1 MLQNYLKIVFIN
13 FVRNNVNSIK
23 STKIMKKVLLNSLIF
38 GLLLFVSNA
47 NAQKGKAPDYSG
59 TWNYEVK
66 DTPSGDYSG
75 KIILVK
81 NKKTYTGE
89 AINKAGIKFRFDLV
103 SMKGNQMTFSTNLEN
118 TNSTVNCTFKG
129 NTMTANVK
137 VAGDDFAY
145 KMKAK
150 RLGN

>member
-1 MLQNYLKIVFIN
+1 
-13 FVRNNVNSIK
+13 
-23 STKIMKKVLLNSLIF
+23 MKKALLNFRIF
-38 GLLLFVSNA
+38 VLLLFVSNA
-47 NAQKGKAPDYSG
+47 NAQSKKADDFSG

-66 DTPSGDYSG
+66 NTPSGDYSG

-81 NKKTYTGE
+81 DKKSYKGE

-103 SMKGNQMTFSTNLEN
+103 SMKGNQLVFSTNLED

-129 NTMTANVK
+129 NAMTANVK

-150 RLGN
+150 RLGK

>member
-1 MLQNYLKIVFIN
+1 
-13 FVRNNVNSIK
+13 
-23 STKIMKKVLLNSLIF
+23 MKKTLLNFLIF
-38 GLLLFVSNA
+38 GLLLTVFNA
-47 NAQKGKAPDYSG
+47 NSQNKKTSDFSG

-66 DTPSGDYSG
+66 NTPSGDYFG

-81 NKKTYTGE
+81 DKKTYKGE

-103 SMKGNQMTFSTNLEN
+103 SMKGNQLVFNTFLEN
-118 TNSTVNCTFKG
+118 ANSIVNCTFKG

-137 VAGDDFAY
+137 VEGDDFAY

-150 RLGN
+150 RLAQ

>member
-1 MLQNYLKIVFIN
+1 MSQNYLKI
-13 FVRNNVNSIK
+13 K
-23 STKIMKKVLLNSLIF
+23 SLSPTKTMKKALLNSLIF

-47 NAQKGKAPDYSG
+47 NAQNKKASDFTG

-66 DTPSGDYSG
+66 DTPSGDYFG

-81 NKKTYTGE
+81 DKKTYKGE

-103 SMKGNQMTFSTNLEN
+103 SVKGNQLVFSTNLED
-118 TNSTVNCTFKG
+118 TNSMVNCTFKG

-145 KMKAK
+145 KMKARK
-150 RLGN
+150 

>member
-1 MLQNYLKIVFIN
+1 MKISLYQLII
-13 FVRNNVNSIK
+13 S
-23 STKIMKKVLLNSLIF
+23 SKIMKKTLLNLIIL
-38 GLLLFVSNA
+38 GLLLLVSNA
-47 NAQKGKAPDYSG
+47 DAQKKKAFDYAG

-81 NKKTYTGE
+81 DKKTYKGE

-103 SMKGNQMTFSTNLEN
+103 SMKGNQLIFSTNLED
-118 TNSTVNCTFKG
+118 TNSMVNCTFKG

-137 VAGDDFAY
+137 VEGDDFAY

-150 RLGN
+150 RLAQ

>member
-1 MLQNYLKIVFIN
+1 
-13 FVRNNVNSIK
+13 
-23 STKIMKKVLLNSLIF
+23 MKKALLNALIFVLL
-38 GLLLFVSNA
+38 LLVSNA
-47 NAQKGKAPDYSG
+47 NAQKKKGSDYSG

-66 DTPSGDYSG
+66 DTPSGDYFG

-81 NKKTYTGE
+81 YKKTYNGE
-89 AINKAGIKFRFDLV
+89 AINNNGIKFRFDLV
-103 SMKGNQMTFSTNLEN
+103 SMKGNQIVFSTNLEN
-118 TNSTVNCTFKG
+118 TNSIVNCTFKG

-150 RLGN
+150 RLAL

>member
-1 MLQNYLKIVFIN
+1 
-13 FVRNNVNSIK
+13 
-23 STKIMKKVLLNSLIF
+23 MKKTLLNFLIF
-38 GLLLFVSNA
+38 GLSLLIVNA
-47 NAQKGKAPDYSG
+47 NAQNKKASDFSG

-66 DTPSGDYSG
+66 NTPSGDYFG

-81 NKKTYTGE
+81 DKKTYKGE

-103 SMKGNQMTFSTNLEN
+103 SMKGNQLVFSTNLED
-118 TNSTVNCTFKG
+118 TNSMVNCTFKG
-129 NTMTANVK
+129 NTMTANLK

-150 RLGN
+150 RLAQ

>member
-1 MLQNYLKIVFIN
+1 MK
-13 FVRNNVNSIK
+13 NNI
-23 STKIMKKVLLNSLIF
+23 LNALIF
-38 GLLLFVSNA
+38 TLFFFVSNA
-47 NAQKGKAPDYSG
+47 NAQKKKAPDYAG

-66 DTPSGDYSG
+66 DTPTGDYFG

-81 NKKTYTGE
+81 DKKTYKGE

-103 SMKGNQMTFSTNLEN
+103 SMKGNKLVFSTNLEE

-129 NTMTANVK
+129 NAMTADVK

-145 KMKAK
+145 KMKGK
-150 RLGN
+150 R

>member
-1 MLQNYLKIVFIN
+1 M
-13 FVRNNVNSIK
+13 RNSYQSIK
-23 STKIMKKVLLNSLIF
+23 IIKNHEKTLLNALIF
-38 GLLLFVSNA
+38 ALFFFVSEA
-47 NAQKGKAPDYSG
+47 NAQKKKASDFTG

-66 DTPSGDYSG
+66 DTPYGDYFG

-81 NKKTYTGE
+81 DKKTYKGE

-103 SMKGNQMTFSTNLEN
+103 SMKGNKLVFSTNLEE

-129 NTMTANVK
+129 NTMTADVK

-145 KMKAK
+145 KMKGK
-150 RLGN
+150 KEK

>member
-1 MLQNYLKIVFIN
+1 
-13 FVRNNVNSIK
+13 
-23 STKIMKKVLLNSLIF
+23 MKKTLLNSLIF
-38 GLLLFVSNA
+38 GLLFFVSIA
-47 NAQKGKAPDYSG
+47 NAQKKKAFDYAG
-59 TWNYEVK
+59 TWNYEIK
-66 DTPSGDYSG
+66 DTPSGDYFG

-81 NKKTYTGE
+81 DKKTYKGE

-103 SMKGNQMTFSTNLEN
+103 SMKGNQLVFNTFLEN
-118 TNSTVNCTFKG
+118 VNSIVNCTFKG

-150 RLGN
+150 KLAP

>member
-1 MLQNYLKIVFIN
+1 
-13 FVRNNVNSIK
+13 
-23 STKIMKKVLLNSLIF
+23 MKKTLLNSLVF
-38 GLLLFVSNA
+38 GLLFFVLNA
-47 NAQKGKAPDYSG
+47 NAQKKKAPGFSG

-66 DTPSGDYSG
+66 DTPSGDYFG

-81 NKKTYTGE
+81 DKKSYKGE
-89 AINKAGIKFRFDLV
+89 VINKAGIKFRFDLV
-103 SMKGNQMTFSTNLEN
+103 SMKGNQLVFSTNLED

-150 RLGN
+150 RLAI

>member
-1 MLQNYLKIVFIN
+1 MLQNHLKI
-13 FVRNNVNSIK
+13 K
-23 STKIMKKVLLNSLIF
+23 SLSPTKTMKKALLNSLIF
-38 GLLLFVSNA
+38 GLLLLVSNA
-47 NAQKGKAPDYSG
+47 NAQNKKASDFTG

-66 DTPSGDYSG
+66 DTPLGDYFG

-81 NKKTYTGE
+81 DKKTYKGE

-103 SMKGNQMTFSTNLEN
+103 SMKGNQLVFSTNLED
-118 TNSTVNCTFKG
+118 TNSMVNCTFKE

-145 KMKAK
+145 KMKARK
-150 RLGN
+150 

>member
-1 MLQNYLKIVFIN
+1 
-13 FVRNNVNSIK
+13 
-23 STKIMKKVLLNSLIF
+23 MKKALLNSLIF
-38 GLLLFVSNA
+38 GLLFLVLNV
-47 NAQKGKAPDYSG
+47 NAQKKKVSDYAG

-66 DTPSGDYSG
+66 DTPSGDYFG

-81 NKKTYTGE
+81 DKKTYKGE

-103 SMKGNQMTFSTNLEN
+103 SMKGNQLVFSTNLEN

-129 NTMTANVK
+129 NAMTANVK
-137 VAGDDFAY
+137 VAGDDFGY

-150 RLGN
+150 RLVQ

>member
-1 MLQNYLKIVFIN
+1 
-13 FVRNNVNSIK
+13 
-23 STKIMKKVLLNSLIF
+23 MKKALLNSLIF
-38 GLLLFVSNA
+38 GLLFIVLNA
-47 NAQKGKAPDYSG
+47 NAQKKKALDYAG

-66 DTPSGDYSG
+66 DTPSGDYFG

-81 NKKTYTGE
+81 EKKTYKGE

-103 SMKGNQMTFSTNLEN
+103 SMKGNQVVFNTNLEN
-118 TNSTVNCTFKG
+118 TNTIVNCTFKG
-129 NTMTANVK
+129 NAMTADVK

-150 RLGN
+150 KLAQ

>member
-1 MLQNYLKIVFIN
+1 
-13 FVRNNVNSIK
+13 
-23 STKIMKKVLLNSLIF
+23 MKKALLNSLIF
-38 GLLLFVSNA
+38 ALFFFISEA
-47 NAQKGKAPDYSG
+47 NAQQKKASDYAG

-66 DTPSGDYSG
+66 DTPTGDYFG

-81 NKKTYTGE
+81 DKKTYKGE

-103 SMKGNQMTFSTNLEN
+103 SMKGNKLVFSTNLEE

-129 NTMTANVK
+129 NAMTADVK

-145 KMKAK
+145 KMVSK
-150 RLGN
+150 RNP